1 MSIYFLGLFR
11 AFHFILCLQNLE
23 HSFLIFWYLE
33 RKLVTQFFFERSIFK
48 WRFEDYFINIF
59 GLKKSCKVPKKIKA
73 TQKEVIACFLYSE
86 NCFFLK
92 FNKKEKAYLD
102 LFLSK
107 NSNFLTLF
115 WQIHKTNFLEYS
127 SNHLFW
133 RLWNLFFKKKH
144 KHKNSGKIFKEESS
158 SPWFFL
164 TPLFFQGWK
173 NAKKILWNPRF

>member
-1 MSIYFLGLFR
+1 VSIYFLGLFR

-86 NCFFLK
+86 NCFFS
-92 FNKKEKAYLD
+92 NSTKKR
-102 LFLSK
+102 
-107 NSNFLTLF
+107 
-115 WQIHKTNFLEYS
+115 
-127 SNHLFW
+127 
-133 RLWNLFFKKKH
+133 RLI
-144 KHKNSGKIFKEESS
+144 SIF
-158 SPWFFL
+158 
-164 TPLFFQGWK
+164 FFQKIQISSHYFDKSTKQIFWSILQIIYFGDSETCSSKK
-173 NAKKILWNPRF
+173 NTNTKILGKFLKKNLPVLDFF